1 MIKTA
6 FKILMGFIILFILIA
21 VILWATYFIFQP
33 MQETTNLLEQ
43 TSALDSSPTF
53 SGASMAF
60 AHALRLN
67 HENMYELTDSSLHPR
82 LVEWTEQHEV
92 TKNPFWN
99 KRCETLFIG
108 SRNSGSVLIQCPTY
122 TFIVENVESV
132 YENGEW
138 HIVDW
143 SGVKEMP

>member
-1 MIKTA
+1 
-6 FKILMGFIILFILIA
+6 
-21 VILWATYFIFQP
+21 
-33 MQETTNLLEQ
+33 
-43 TSALDSSPTF
+43 
-53 SGASMAF
+53 
-60 AHALRLN
+60 
-67 HENMYELTDSSLHPR
+67 